1 MSLRERK
8 IFCDITYMWNLKN
21 NTSESTCKTETG
33 SQTQKT
39 NLPSQ
44 RGEVVGEGQIRRMG
58 LTDTNY
64 YIYDRQATKFHC
76 VAHGII
82 NIIF

>member
-1 MSLRERK
+1 
-8 IFCDITYMWNLKN
+8 MWNLKN

-58 LTDTNY
+58 LTDTNH
-64 YIYDRQATKFHC
+64 YIYDRQATVSLCSTRNYKHYLLTTYK
-76 VAHGII
+76 GK
-82 NIIF
+82 